1 MSEAYRWDYTALF
14 PDPQAY
20 QEALNELRTRA
31 EVIAAWRKTLDT
43 IDEKAFLKLV
53 QEIEA
58 FTELGHRARAYAL
71 LHFYEDSGSETAQAE
86 AARINN
92 LLGELA
98 TQTLFF
104 ELWWQ
109 GLEDDRASAL
119 LAAAGDRYRYWLL
132 ELRSWR
138 PYTLSEEAERAIQ
151 LKNVAARAHARTYSV
166 LNDRYRI
173 AFEVEGKR
181 VTIQKSEL
189 GKYTHHKNP
198 AVRRAAYDAA
208 LTLFERESL
217 VLGEL
222 YRLVVQD
229 WQNEYVKLRGFASPI
244 AARNKMNDLPDGV
257 VEALLE
263 AVRAEAP
270 VFHEYF
276 HLKAGALGQ
285 KKLSRYDLYA
295 PVAES
300 ERRYSFEE
308 ARELVAEAFQNF
320 DPTFAQLADRVVSER
335 HVDVF
340 PRPGKRGGAFSYG
353 PVPGVTPYLLL
364 NFQGEAR
371 DVATLAHELG
381 HAVHALLAEEHPVF
395 TFHAPLPLAEM
406 ASTFGE
412 ILLSDK
418 LLAEEKDPTLKAQIL
433 FDQLDDAYATVVRQA
448 YFAFFE
454 IEAHRLLAE
463 GAPLSEAHGTYLNT
477 LREQFGDAV
486 EVPEGFRYEWLM
498 VPHFYHTPFYVYAY
512 AFGQLLVY
520 ALYRR
525 YQEEGRAFAPRLKRL
540 LSAGGSQPPV
550 ELLAREGF
558 DVADPGFWR
567 EGFAFLAER
576 IGVLKELL
584 QRSRA

>member
-1 MSEAYRWDYTALF
+1 VSEAYRWDYTALF
-14 PDPQAY
+14 PNPQAY
-20 QEALNELRTRA
+20 QEALRELQSRA
-31 EVIAAWRKTLDT
+31 EAIAAWREKLDL
-43 IDEKAFLKLV
+43 IDGKSFLELI
-53 QEIEA
+53 QEIET

-86 AARINN
+86 AARVNN
-92 LLGELA
+92 LLSELA
-98 TQTLFF
+98 TKTLFF

-119 LAAAGDRYRYWLL
+119 LKAAGERYRYWLT

-173 AFEVEGKR
+173 TFEAQGRK

-189 GKYTHHKNP
+189 GKYTHHQDP

-208 LTLFERESL
+208 LTLFEREAL

-229 WQNEYVKLRGFASPI
+229 WRNEYVQLRGFATPI

-263 AVRAEAP
+263 AVRAEAT
-270 VFHEYF
+270 VFHRYF
-276 HLKAGALGQ
+276 HLKARALGQ
-285 KKLSRYDLYA
+285 KKLTRYDLYA
-295 PVAES
+295 PVAQS
-300 ERRYSFEE
+300 ERRFSFEE
-308 ARELVAEAFQNF
+308 ARELVADAFQNF
-320 DPTFAQLADRVVSER
+320 DPTFAQLAERVVRER

-381 HAVHALLAEEHPVF
+381 HAVHALLAAHHPVF

-412 ILLSDK
+412 ILLTDK
-418 LLAEEKDPTLKAQIL
+418 LLAEEKDPGLRAQIL

-448 YFAFFE
+448 YFALFE

-463 GAPLSEAHGTYLNT
+463 GATLSEAHRAYLNT
-477 LREQFGDAV
+477 LHEQFGDAV
-486 EVPEGFRYEWLM
+486 EVSEGFRFEWLM

-520 ALYRR
+520 TLYRR
-525 YQEEGRAFAPRLKRL
+525 YQAEGQAFVPRLKKL
-540 LSAGGSQPPV
+540 LSAGGSLPPV
-550 ELLAREGF
+550 ELLAQEGF

-576 IGVLKELL
+576 IGLL
-584 QRSRA
+584 EDLLNRL